1 MIWRKLAGIERL
13 RHCGYGRRTFP
24 PREYKRSL
32 PAKTSAETSANESWS
47 VCVIFVA
54 VDIGGTFTD
63 LIGFDDVAQ
72 AFVQAKSL
80 TTPAELTQGV
90 INCLKES
97 GIDAGSIDELIHGST
112 TAINTLIERKGAKT
126 ALLVT
131 RGTRD
136 VYIIGRGNRP
146 EAYNLFFHRHKPLV
160 SRRHTLEVAERLLA
174 SGEVHEPLRKAS
186 VDAACKALKGEGIE
200 AVAVCFLHAYA
211 NPEHERVAGAMIRK
225 AMPGVYLSLSHDI
238 LREYREF
245 ERMSTTV
252 VNAYIGPK
260 VGGYVKSLKSSLGG
274 IGFKGDLSIM
284 RSNGGVMTPEVATER
299 PVAMMESGPVGG
311 IIASAQVG
319 LALGFPNIISFD
331 MGGTTAKASLIR
343 EGEPT
348 LAPGYYVGGYA
359 SGHPVMLPMIDVVE
373 VGAGGGSIA
382 WRDDIGALKVGPQS
396 AGADPGPI
404 CYRDGGTEPTITD
417 ANVVLGRLDP
427 DNFLGGTMK
436 LDADAARRGVKARI
450 ADPLKLDVIAAAQA
464 IVDISINKMSLAV
477 REVSVAK
484 GYDPRDFALVAS
496 GGAGPLHV
504 CAIARELYIPT
515 VIVPLFPSHF
525 SALGMLLAD
534 ERHDFTRTFFCDLAN
549 VDFGKL
555 VTVHDEMVAE
565 AKANLRHAKNA
576 VHQIQLDI
584 RYVGQ
589 EFTLSV
595 PVELDQLKRG
605 DRKAI
610 RTAFDQLYEH
620 RYAHHSPDEPVEM
633 VNIRL
638 GAIGKRPKLNFPSV
652 ASGGGAAPAGERA
665 AYFTSAAKPLTAKV
679 CRRED
684 LSAGAEIAGPALIQ
698 EHGTTTVLFERD
710 TCRVAPSGELII
722 SIGAAR

>member
-1 MIWRKLAGIERL
+1 M
-13 RHCGYGRRTFP
+13 
-24 PREYKRSL
+24 
-32 PAKTSAETSANESWS
+32 
-47 VCVIFVA
+47 IFVA

-63 LIGFDDVAQ
+63 LIGFDDEAGV
-72 AFVQAKSL
+72 FMQAKSL
-80 TTPAELTQGV
+80 TTPHELVQGIV
-90 INCLKES
+90 NCIRES
-97 GIDAGSIDELIHGST
+97 GVSVGSIDELIHGST

-126 ALLVT
+126 GLVVT
-131 RGTRD
+131 RGTKD

-146 EAYNLFFHRHKPLV
+146 ESYNLFFNRHQPLV
-160 SRRHTLEVAERLLA
+160 SRRMTCEIDERVLS
-174 SGEVHEPLRKAS
+174 SGDVDEPLKKAS
-186 VDAACKALKGEGIE
+186 VADACKALKADGVE

-211 NPEHERVAGAMIRK
+211 NPDHERAAGAMIRK
-225 AMPGVYLSLSHDI
+225 ALPDVYLSLSHEI

-260 VGGYVKSLKSSLGG
+260 VGGYVKSLKANLAG
-274 IGFKGDLSIM
+274 IGFKGNLSIM

-299 PVAMMESGPVGG
+299 PAAMMESGPVGG

-319 LALGFPNIISFD
+319 LALGFANVISFD

-382 WRDDIGALKVGPQS
+382 WRDDVGALKVGPQS

-404 CYRDGGTEPTITD
+404 CYRGGGTEPTITD

-436 LDADAARRGVKARI
+436 LDAEGARRGIKQKI
-450 ADPLKLDVIAAAQA
+450 ADPLKIDTVAAAKA
-464 IVDISINKMSLAV
+464 IVEIAINKMSLAV

-534 ERHDFTRTFFCDLAN
+534 ERHDFTRTVYSDLAS
-549 VDFGKL
+549 VDFGNL
-555 VTVHDEMVAE
+555 VKIHDEMVKD
-565 AKANLRHAKNA
+565 AKANLRHSKDA
-576 VHQIQLDI
+576 VFQIHLDL
-584 RYVGQ
+584 RYLGQ
-589 EFTLSV
+589 EFTLQV
-595 PVELDQLKRG
+595 PVTLAQLKAG

-610 RTAFDQLYEH
+610 RTAFDEMYEL
-620 RYAHHSPDEPVEM
+620 RYAHHSPEEPVEM

-638 GAIGKRPKLNFPSV
+638 GAIGKRTKLKFPSL
-652 ASGGGAAPAGERA
+652 GAAGEAKPAGERK
-665 AYFTSAAKPLTAKV
+665 AYFSSATQALTAEV
-679 CRRED
+679 YRRTE
-684 LSAGAEIAGPALIQ
+684 LGAGAEVSGPALIQ
-698 EHGTTTVLFERD
+698 EHGTTTVLFEND
-710 TCRVAPSGELII
+710 HCRVAPSGELII
-722 SIGAAR
+722 TIGGVR

>member
-1 MIWRKLAGIERL
+1 ML
-13 RHCGYGRRTFP
+13 
-24 PREYKRSL
+24 
-32 PAKTSAETSANESWS
+32 
-47 VCVIFVA
+47 VVA
-54 VDIGGTFTD
+54 IDIGGTFTD
-63 LIGFDDVAQ
+63 LLGFDEGGQ
-72 AFVQAKSL
+72 KFVQAKSL
-80 TTPAELTQGV
+80 TTPAALVQG
-90 INCLKES
+90 IIDCLRKS
-97 GIDAGSIDELIHGST
+97 GIEAAAIDELIHGST
-112 TAINTLIERKGAKT
+112 IAINTLIERKGAKT
-126 ALLVT
+126 GLVVT

-146 EAYNLFFHRHKPLV
+146 ESYNLLFHKHRPLV
-160 SRRHTLEVAERLLA
+160 SRRLTREVEERLLA
-174 SGEVHEPLRKAS
+174 SGEVHQPLNRAS
-186 VDAACKALKGEGIE
+186 IATACEALKAEGVE
-200 AVAVCFLHAYA
+200 AIAVCFLHSYVD
-211 NPEHERVAGAMIRK
+211 PTHERQAGKMIR
-225 AMPGVYLSLSHDI
+225 AALPDVYLSLSHDI

-260 VGGYVKSLKSSLGG
+260 VGGYVKSLKSSLGD
-274 IGFKGDLSIM
+274 IGFRGDLSIM
-284 RSNGGVMTPEVATER
+284 RSNGGVMTPETATER

-319 LALGFPNIISFD
+319 LALGFANVISFD
-331 MGGTTAKASLIR
+331 MGGTTAKASLVR
-343 EGEPT
+343 DGEPT

-382 WRDDIGALKVGPQS
+382 WIDDIGALKVGPQS

-404 CYRDGGTEPTITD
+404 SYRAGGTEPTITD

-427 DNFLGGTMK
+427 DNFLGGQMK
-436 LDADAARRGVKARI
+436 LDAAGAMRGI
-450 ADPLKLDVIAAAQA
+450 ADKIAKPLKMDTVAAAQA
-464 IVDISINKMSLAV
+464 IVEIAISKMSIAV

-504 CAIARELYIPT
+504 IAIARELYIPT

-534 ERHDFTRTFFCDLAN
+534 ERHDFIRTYYSDLAG
-549 VDFGKL
+549 VDFAVLFKI
-555 VTVHDEMVAE
+555 HEEMIEE
-565 AKANLRHAKNA
+565 ARQSLRHTRNA
-576 VHQIQLDI
+576 ERQIQLDI

-595 PVELDQLKRG
+595 PVTLKQLQVG

-610 RTAFDQLYEH
+610 RRAFDALYEH
-620 RYAHHSPDEPVEM
+620 RYAHHSPEEPVEM

-638 GAIGKRPKLNFPSV
+638 GVIGKRTKLRFPPLGKSR
-652 ASGGGAAPAGERA
+652 ATAAVSHHREVYFSDAKKPVRCPVYQRDALKAGTR
-665 AYFTSAAKPLTAKV
+665 
-679 CRRED
+679 
-684 LSAGAEIAGPALIQ
+684 IAGPALIQ
-698 EHGTTTVLFERD
+698 EHGTTTVLFKKD
-710 TCRVAPSGELII
+710 DCKVAPSGELII
-722 SIGAAR
+722 KVGGA